1 MILLALLAASA
12 SDADLI
18 LHNGKILTV
27 DAKFSM
33 AQAVAVKG
41 SRIVRTG
48 TSAEVLRAERGANT
62 RVVDL
67 QGKTVVPGLIDSH
80 VHTLGA
86 GLSEFRDP
94 MPRFKSVADIQDYLR
109 ARAKVVPKGEWIL
122 VPRTFATR
130 LSEMRVP
137 NRHDLDVVP
146 DHPVFLDSSYVS
158 VLNTMGL
165 KICGITRET
174 PDPPAGQVVKDAN
187 GEPNGILRNT
197 PTLTRAADKAQVFTR
212 DEKLKAM
219 RDMLLRYQAA
229 GLTGIGDRAVTAE
242 DVDLYKE
249 LERRGELPV
258 RVVMTWRLNA
268 AQPVEDAVRE
278 IRETHRDWKTNAGS
292 SEWLKFGAFKVT
304 LDGGMIQGTAYQRMP
319 YGPFGKQLY
328 AQNDPDS
335 RGALFIPPAKLYSIL
350 EAAREQG
357 WQLTAHSQGGGA
369 VDNLLDAFEKL
380 NAVKP
385 LAPTRSHVMHASFQN
400 PEAIAR
406 AKKLGVIADVQP
418 AWLYHDAPALENV
431 FPSKP
436 GPMRYFIPLKSYL
449 DAGVKIAGGSD
460 HMIGFD
466 KNAAINPYNPF
477 LGMWTAVTRKT
488 RFGEVVG
495 PEERI
500 SRAEALRMY
509 TETAAYLQFAE
520 KDRGTIEAGKLA
532 DLVVLDRDYLN
543 CAEDEIRKIEPVMTI
558 LGGREVPT
566 GR

>member
-1 MILLALLAASA
+1 MHVFFALSLLAA
-12 SDADLI
+12 DADLI
-18 LHNGKILTV
+18 LHNGKLLTV
-27 DAKFSM
+27 DSKFSIV
-33 AQAVAVKG
+33 QAVAVKG

-48 TSAEVLRAERGANT
+48 TSAEVLRLERSAGT

-67 QGKTVVPGLIDSH
+67 GGKTVVPGLIDSH

-94 MPRFKSVADIQDYLR
+94 MPRFKSVGDIQDYLR
-109 ARAKVVPKGEWIL
+109 ERAKVVPKGEWIL

-130 LSEMRVP
+130 LTEMRVP

-158 VLNTMGL
+158 VLNTLGL
-165 KICGITRET
+165 KVCNITRET

-197 PTLTRAADKAQVFTR
+197 PTLTRASEKAQVFTHE
-212 DEKLKAM
+212 EKLRAM
-219 RDMLLRYQAA
+219 REMLQRYQDA
-229 GLTGIGDRAVTAE
+229 GLTGIGDRAVVAE
-242 DVDLYKE
+242 DVQLYRE
-249 LERRGELPV
+249 LEQKQELPV

-292 SEWLKFGAFKVT
+292 EWLKFGAFKVT

-319 YGPFGKQLY
+319 YGAFGKQLY

-335 RGALFIPPAKLYSIL
+335 RGALFIQAPKLYAIL
-350 EAAREQG
+350 EAAVEQG

-380 NAVKP
+380 NARKSI
-385 LAPTRSHVMHASFQN
+385 AASRSHVMHASFQN
-400 PEAIAR
+400 KEAIQRAR
-406 AKKLGVIADVQP
+406 KLGVLADVQP
-418 AWLYHDAPALENV
+418 AWLYYDAPALEKV

-449 DAGVKIAGGSD
+449 DAGVRIAGGSD

-509 TETAAYLQFAE
+509 TESAAYLQFAE
-520 KDRGTIEAGKLA
+520 KERGTIEAGKLA
-532 DLVVLDRDYLN
+532 DLVVLDRDYLT
-543 CAEDEIRKIEPVMTI
+543 CPEDEIRRIEPAAMY
-558 LGGREVPT
+558 LGGREIA
-566 GR
+566 RRK